1 MDHSSAKPQLKNGRR
16 VFHRRGAEYA
26 EILTTNSPL
35 CALNASVVNHLTPPL
50 WAHVLRGEIVFHDL
64 SVIRYV
70 G

>member
-1 MDHSSAKPQLKNGRR
+1 MKISSQLANNLDYCS
-16 VFHRRGAEYA
+16 AEF
-26 EILTTNSPL
+26 LTTNSPL